1 MEDLAFY
8 NQGCKA
14 LSLLITIFAKVV
26 IYRLLTFG
34 PLGLLSVC
42 TCVCVCV
49 RVCACVCVCV
59 SVCVCVYVCVHVC
72 VRVCMCACVCVR
84 VSVCVCVCASTCS
97 LFAGVV
103 LDRPGAP

>member
-34 PLGLLSVC
+34 PLGLLS
-42 TCVCVCV
+42 THTHTHTDT
-49 RVCACVCVCV
+49 RTLGIP
-59 SVCVCVYVCVHVC
+59 
-72 VRVCMCACVCVR
+72 RGR
-84 VSVCVCVCASTCS
+84 
-97 LFAGVV
+97 LINNK
-103 LDRPGAP
+103 